1 MLSVYPFTMPQH
13 RGNYITTAPDTE
25 LLQNTHISRND
36 TLIIAKHNQADDPEQ
51 QDSKTWSTGSAW
63 SSD

>member
-51 QDSKTWSTGSAW
+51 QDSKT
-63 SSD
+63 